1 MQKSKVKSQ
10 KDPPQRGPAMVGQ
23 SLKQSSKIINKLKS
37 QMLKLKTTTQNS
49 NLNPPAGGQRIT
61 KS

>member
-1 MQKSKVKSQ
+1 M
-10 KDPPQRGPAMVGQ
+10 AGQ

-49 NLNPPAGGQRIT
+49 NLNPSAGGQNHPRSCHPDESQDLT
-61 KS
+61 DSESSSE